1 MLKCERMFCA
11 IGRIAYGRNV
21 QSRLFSQ
28 ATHLHPAQFR
38 VLGVVGMRFGA
49 AGNVILR
56 RDVVPRGL
64 PILADKVRVG

>member
-1 MLKCERMFCA
+1 MLDA
-11 IGRIAYGRNV
+11 GRC
-21 QSRLFSQ
+21 QLRLHFLDCLEQ
-28 ATHLHPAQFR
+28 VVDVFR